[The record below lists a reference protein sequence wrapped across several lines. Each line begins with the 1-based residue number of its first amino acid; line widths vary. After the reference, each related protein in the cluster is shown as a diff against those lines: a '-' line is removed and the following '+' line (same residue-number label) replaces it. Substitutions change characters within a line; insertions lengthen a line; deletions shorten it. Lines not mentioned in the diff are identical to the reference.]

1 MTLSSKAFDGQGLQE
16 QFGDEEPALLIALP
30 LLKNGVSVYAAA
42 EELNCARSTLREQY
56 LAFQEIDLPD
66 ALKEALISNE
76 GRNFLKRMSIAAH
89 LQFRNLC
96 SCGLRQ
102 IKDFFIACG
111 LDKLIGVSIGSQ
123 WNLSRQIDEA
133 IVEFGAEECAI
144 MKPAIQGKT
153 ITAALDENFHE
164 GPCLVGIEPA
174 SNFILVEEAASSRDT
189 ADWQNAFAPVLAL
202 LGVKITQ
209 VTSDSGASIIALCEK
224 VFEAHLSPDFFHIL
238 YDFRRSFRPFVR
250 AAYREIHSTLCA
262 SEREEDVLL
271 RMENK
276 WAAMTSAERG
286 RGRPPD
292 FDKHFETQTKIQE
305 SCFKRLAELEK
316 SDVALKDALR
326 ALSQSYHPVST
337 ETGVRTGRAHLLNLA
352 NSVAT
357 RAQLLIKR
365 YSLPEEATKA
375 LEKFLRM
382 AEKMASTL
390 DHVATLWRER
400 ATVATSS
407 MQERCC
413 LESKLV
419 GAAYLE
425 RIAKT
430 QGTLKRHEMLARAK
444 LLKSEA
450 AQTIGEARVTEI
462 YPVAIEMAN
471 DFQRSSSM
479 VEGRNGALSLRHHA
493 FHDLSPLKRVVLTVL
508 HNHVVRRA
516 DGTTA
521 AERFSKVKSRNLMD
535 WLCRKIPGLPRAG
548 GKKGFSLTA

>member
-16 QFGDEEPALLIALP
+16 QFGDADPTLLAALP
-30 LLKNGVSVYAAA
+30 LLKNGFSVYAAA

-56 LAFQEIDLPD
+56 LAYQEIDLPV
-66 ALKEALISNE
+66 ALKEAFISTE

-96 SCGLRQ
+96 ACGLRQ

-111 LDKLIGVSIGSQ
+111 LDKLIGVSVGSQ
-123 WNLSRQIDEA
+123 WNLSRKIDEA
-133 IVEFGAEECAI
+133 IVEFGAEEYAI
-144 MKPAIQGKT
+144 MKPAVQGKS

-164 GPCLVGIEPA
+164 GPCLVAIEPA

-209 VTSDSGASIIALCEK
+209 VTSDSGSSIIALCEK
-224 VFEAHLSPDFFHIL
+224 AFEAHHSPDLFHIL
-238 YDFRRSFRPFVR
+238 FDFRRTFKPFLR
-250 AAYREIHSTLCA
+250 AAYRNILSTLCA
-262 SEREEDVLL
+262 SEREEEALL

-292 FDKHFETQTKIQE
+292 FDKHLDAQEKIQE
-305 SCFKRLAELEK
+305 RCFKSLAELEK
-316 SDVALKDALR
+316 GDLALKDALR
-326 ALSQSYHPVST
+326 SLSQAYHPVSI
-337 ETGVRTGRAHLLNLA
+337 ETGTRTGRTHLLNLA
-352 NSVAT
+352 SVVAAQ
-357 RAQLLIKR
+357 AQLLIER
-365 YSLPEEATKA
+365 YSFPEEAPKA

-382 AEKMASTL
+382 VEKMASTL
-390 DHVATLWRER
+390 DYIATLWRER

-430 QGTLKRHEMLARAK
+430 QGTLKRHEILAKAQ

-450 AQTIGEARVTEI
+450 AQIIGEAKVAEI
-462 YPVAIEMAN
+462 YPVAMQMAS

-479 VEGRNGALSLRHHA
+479 VEGRNGVLSLRHHA
-493 FHDLSPLKRVVLTVL
+493 FHDLSPLKRKVLTAL
-508 HNHVVRRA
+508 HNHVVTRA

-521 AERFSKVKSRNLMD
+521 AERFSNVKSRNLMD
-535 WLCRKIPGLPRAG
+535 WLCRKIPNLPKAG
-548 GKKGFSLTA
+548 GKKGLRLAA